1 MVVLRLVAEG
11 KIAWAFWPPGTDL
24 TAVGSSGGNGIWL
37 TRDAD
42 QHPQELDDDDDDDDE
57 RGSGDETDEVD
68 STDEVADED
77 GDEDENLTS
86 EEGHQ
91 NAELKSVA
99 VGRFGVLAIDD

>member
-24 TAVGSSGGNGIWL
+24 MAVGSSGGNGIWL

-42 QHPQELDDDDDDDDE
+42 QHSQELDDDDE
-57 RGSGDETDEVD
+57 GGSCDETDEVD
-68 STDEVADED
+68 STDELSDED
-77 GDEDENLTS
+77 GDEDENLTG
-86 EEGHQ
+86 EEEHQ